1 MKEALRPALVS
12 LLAFTVLC
20 GFVYPLVMDGIAAL
34 AFPHQAT
41 GSLIHDKDGRVAGS
55 ELIGQP
61 FDNPAYF
68 WSRLTAEAN
77 YDASNS
83 TGTNQGQSSFVDER
97 SEATGGGD
105 PAGSAG
111 GAGGSAPR
119 GIDDKGHLGPN
130 VTLAKAAKDRIDALH
145 AADPK
150 NTTPVPID
158 LVTSSGSGLDPH
170 ISPAAAY
177 YQVDRVAR
185 VRGQSADAVRKLVDD
200 HLEDRTFGI
209 LGEPRVNVLLL
220 NRALDQAFGAATPNG

>member
-1 MKEALRPALVS
+1 MKETIRPAVVS

-20 GFVYPLVMDGIAAL
+20 GFVYPLVMDGIAAV

-41 GSLIHDKDGRVAGS
+41 GSLIHDPAGRVIGS

-68 WSRLTAEAN
+68 WSRLTAEAS

-83 TGTNQGQSSFVDER
+83 TGTNQGESSF
-97 SEATGGGD
+97 
-105 PAGSAG
+105 
-111 GAGGSAPR
+111 
-119 GIDDKGHLGPN
+119 IDDKGHLGPN
-130 VTLAKAAKDRIDALH
+130 STLAKSAKDRIDALR
-145 AADPK
+145 AADPG
-150 NTTPVPID
+150 NTEPVPVD

-177 YQVDRVAR
+177 YQVGRVAR
-185 VRGQSADAVRKLVDD
+185 LRGQPEAAVRQLVED
-200 HLEDRTFGI
+200 HVEGRTLGV

-220 NRALDQAFGAATPNG
+220 NRALDDRFGPAKPNG

>member
-1 MKEALRPALVS
+1 MKEALRPALVA

-41 GSLIHDKDGRVAGS
+41 GSLIHDQDGHVAGS

-83 TGTNQGQSSFVDER
+83 TGTNLGESSFV
-97 SEATGGGD
+97 
-105 PAGSAG
+105 
-111 GAGGSAPR
+111 
-119 GIDDKGHLGPN
+119 DDKGHLGPN
-130 VTLAKAAKDRIDALH
+130 TTLAKSAKDRIDALR
-145 AADPK
+145 AADPG
-150 NTTPVPID
+150 NTQPVPVD

-177 YQVDRVAR
+177 YQVGRVAHE
-185 VRGQSADAVRKLVDD
+185 RGQPEAAVRQLVDG
-200 HLEDRTFGI
+200 HVEDRTFGV

-220 NRALDQAFGAATPNG
+220 NRALDDKFGPAKPNG

>member
-1 MKEALRPALVS
+1 MKETLRPALVS
-12 LLAFTVLC
+12 LAVFTVLC
-20 GFVYPLVMDGIAAL
+20 GFVYPLVMDGIAAA

-41 GSLIHDKDGRVAGS
+41 GSLIHDKDGHVVGS
-55 ELIGQP
+55 ALIGQP

-83 TGTNQGQSSFVDER
+83 TGTNQGQSSFIDER
-97 SEATGGGD
+97 SESAGGGD
-105 PAGSAG
+105 HAGSAG

-130 VTLAKAAKDRIDALH
+130 QALARSARDRIDALR
-145 AADPK
+145 AADP
-150 NTTPVPID
+150 TSTAPVPVD
-158 LVTSSGSGLDPH
+158 LVTASASGLDPH

-177 YQVDRVAR
+177 YQVSRVAR
-185 VRGQSADAVRKLVDD
+185 LRRQPADAVKKLVDD
-200 HLEDRTFGI
+200 HIEGRTLGI

-220 NRALDQAFGAATPNG
+220 NRALDEKFGPATPNG

>member
-1 MKEALRPALVS
+1 MKDIIRPAVVS
-12 LLAFTVLC
+12 TLAFTVLC
-20 GFVYPLVMDGIAAL
+20 GFVYPLVMDGIARV

-41 GSLIHDKDGRVAGS
+41 GSLIHDPAGRVVGS

-83 TGTNQGQSSFVDER
+83 TGTNLGASGFVD
-97 SEATGGGD
+97 A
-105 PAGSAG
+105 
-111 GAGGSAPR
+111 
-119 GIDDKGHLGPN
+119 KGHLGPN
-130 VTLAKAAKDRIDALH
+130 PALAKAAQDRIDALR
-145 AADPK
+145 AADPG
-150 NTTPVPID
+150 NTQPVPVD

-177 YQVDRVAR
+177 YQAGRVAR
-185 VRGQSADAVRKLVDD
+185 SRRQPEAAVRAVIDA
-200 HLEDRTFGI
+200 HVEDRTFGV

-220 NRALDQAFGAATPNG
+220 NRALDDRFGPTTPNG